1 MSNNLQLMILLLPIW
16 CEFSCKLK
24 YFSLYSFLKEA
35 LSRQFS
41 SLVKTPQNFNEKT
54 FFIPWNCSYRKPR
67 KKYYGISPRKN
78 LLWSVL
84 SDISQI
90 KNTQDSSNPFLF
102 SPSAKSEP
110 LFWRIYIHSIMF
122 SATHSFPPPPQKKQ
136 NKTKKSWNR
145 WHCSLKLGSYFV
157 KSHYATLILLHIIS
171 LICAQRFSASSF
183 YRTNLVE
190 VANVWRMTQILPVKS
205 ETGQEIRRRT
215 GDILPVQE
223 HQRFIGAYIEVSRL
237 RDPPGH

>member
-1 MSNNLQLMILLLPIW
+1 MSNNVQLMILLLPIW

-41 SLVKTPQNFNEKT
+41 SLVKTLQNFNEKT

-78 LLWSVL
+78 LLWSVF

-90 KNTQDSSNPFLF
+90 KNTQDSYNPFLF
-102 SPSAKSEP
+102 SPFAKSEP

-122 SATHSFPPPPQKKQ
+122 SATHPFAPHKTKQ
-136 NKTKKSWNR
+136 NKTKQNWNR

-171 LICAQRFSASSF
+171 LICAQRFPASSF

-190 VANVWRMTQILPVKS
+190 VSNVGRMTQILPVKS
-205 ETGQEIRRRT
+205 ETGQEMRRRT

-237 RDPPGH
+237 REPPGH

>member
-1 MSNNLQLMILLLPIW
+1 MGFLQGRTYYDQSSATFL
-16 CEFSCKLK
+16 KLK
-24 YFSLYSFLKEA
+24 IHRTVTIHFYSRHPQRANHYFDEYISIQLCF
-35 LSRQFS
+35 QPP
-41 SLVKTPQNFNEKT
+41 TP
-54 FFIPWNCSYRKPR
+54 S
-67 KKYYGISPRKN
+67 
-78 LLWSVL
+78 
-84 SDISQI
+84 
-90 KNTQDSSNPFLF
+90 
-102 SPSAKSEP
+102 
-110 LFWRIYIHSIMF
+110 
-122 SATHSFPPPPQKKQ
+122 PPPPPKKQ
-136 NKTKKSWNR
+136 NKTKQNWNR

-190 VANVWRMTQILPVKS
+190 VANVGRMTQNLPVKS

-215 GDILPVQE
+215 SDILPVQE

>member
-1 MSNNLQLMILLLPIW
+1 MIGSSPIRVIIIKNASW
-16 CEFSCKLK
+16 KVICLTTTRFPVAFLREQSQGLFCFFFTLTTSQIV
-24 YFSLYSFLKEA
+24 FPIVSLVYHSVNRIR
-35 LSRQFS
+35 RQFS

-157 KSHYATLILLHIIS
+157 
-171 LICAQRFSASSF
+171 R
-183 YRTNLVE
+183 
-190 VANVWRMTQILPVKS
+190 
-205 ETGQEIRRRT
+205 
-215 GDILPVQE
+215 
-223 HQRFIGAYIEVSRL
+223 
-237 RDPPGH
+237 